1 MENHSNSIFS
11 GFSRRV
17 NFKKFG
23 DLISIKEK
31 NYDEINK
38 KTTNSFFDLANIQIE
53 REDKRSRLNIFEA
66 KQRIFPLQINM
77 LENHPYSSQVFLPFL
92 NTTFLVLVAP
102 IAIKPNLDEIEIFKV
117 SDGDGINFNP
127 KVWHFPLIS
136 LDNAKYITI
145 DKKDAQNNIE
155 IYNFDK
161 SEIFELNYE

>member
-1 MENHSNSIFS
+1 MNYHIKNINNK
-11 GFSRRV
+11 

-31 NYDEINK
+31 NYEEINK
-38 KTTNSFFDLANIQIE
+38 NTTNSFFDLANIQIE
-53 REDKRSRLNIFEA
+53 GDDKRVRLNIFEA
-66 KQRIFPLQINM
+66 KKRKFPLQINM

-117 SDGDGINFNP
+117 TNGDGINFNP

-136 LDNAKYITI
+136 LDNAKYITV
-145 DKKDAQNNIE
+145 DKKDAKKNIE
-155 IYNFDK
+155 IYNFDE

>member
-1 MENHSNSIFS
+1 MNYQIKNINNQ
-11 GFSRRV
+11 

-38 KTTNSFFDLANIQIE
+38 KTTNSFSDLANIQIE
-53 REDKRSRLNIFEA
+53 GEDKRSRLNIFEA

>member
-1 MENHSNSIFS
+1 MNYQIKNINNK
-11 GFSRRV
+11 

-23 DLISIKEK
+23 DLVSIKEK

-53 REDKRSRLNIFEA
+53 GEDKRSRLNIFEA

-102 IAIKPNLDEIEIFKV
+102 ISIKPNLDEIEIFKV

-145 DKKDAQNNIE
+145 DKKDAQTNIE

>member
-1 MENHSNSIFS
+1 MNYQIKNINNQ
-11 GFSRRV
+11 

-38 KTTNSFFDLANIQIE
+38 NTTKSFFDLANIQIE
-53 REDKRSRLNIFEA
+53 GEDKKSRLNIFEA
-66 KQRIFPLQINM
+66 KKRVFPLQINM

-102 IAIKPNLDEIEIFKV
+102 ISIKPNLDEMEIFKV
-117 SDGDGINFNP
+117 TDGDGINFNP

-136 LDNAKYITI
+136 LDNAKYITV
-145 DKKDAQNNIE
+145 DKKDAKTNIE
-155 IYNFDK
+155 IYNFDE

>member
-1 MENHSNSIFS
+1 VNYQIKNINNQ
-11 GFSRRV
+11 

-38 KTTNSFFDLANIQIE
+38 NTTKSFFDLANIQIE
-53 REDKRSRLNIFEA
+53 GEDKKSRLNIFEA
-66 KQRIFPLQINM
+66 KKRIFPLQINM

-102 IAIKPNLDEIEIFKV
+102 IAIKPNLGEIEIFKV
-117 SDGDGINFNP
+117 TDGDGINFNP

-145 DKKDAQNNIE
+145 DKKDAKTNIE
-155 IYNFDK
+155 IYNFHK

>member
-1 MENHSNSIFS
+1 MNYQIKNINNK
-11 GFSRRV
+11 

-38 KTTNSFFDLANIQIE
+38 NTTNSFFDLANIQIE
-53 REDKRSRLNIFEA
+53 GEDKRSRLNIFEA
-66 KQRIFPLQINM
+66 KKRIFPLQINM

-145 DKKDAQNNIE
+145 DKKDAKTNIE
-155 IYNFDK
+155 IYNFHK

>member
-1 MENHSNSIFS
+1 MNYKITNINNQ
-11 GFSRRV
+11 

-31 NYDEINK
+31 NYEKINK
-38 KTTNSFFDLANIQIE
+38 NTTNSFFDLANIQIDG
-53 REDKRSRLNIFEA
+53 EDKKVRLNIFEA
-66 KQRIFPLQINM
+66 KKRIFPLQINM

-102 IAIKPNLDEIEIFKV
+102 IAIKPKLDEIEIFKV
-117 SDGDGINFNP
+117 TDGDGINFNP

-136 LDNAKYITI
+136 LDNAKYITV
-145 DKKDAQNNIE
+145 DKKYAKKNIE

-161 SEIFELNYE
+161 SEIFELNNE

>member
-1 MENHSNSIFS
+1 MKYKIQNINNK
-11 GFSRRV
+11 
-17 NFKKFG
+17 NFQKFG

-38 KTTNSFFDLANIQIE
+38 NTTKSFFDLANIQIDG
-53 REDKRSRLNIFEA
+53 EDKRSRLNIFEA
-66 KQRIFPLQINM
+66 KKRIFPLQINM

-102 IAIKPNLDEIEIFKV
+102 IAIKPNLDEIEIFRV
-117 SDGDGINFNP
+117 TDGDGINFNP

-136 LDNAKYITI
+136 LDNAKYITV
-145 DKKDAQNNIE
+145 DKKDAKTNIE
-155 IYNFDK
+155 IYNFDE

>member
-1 MENHSNSIFS
+1 VNYQIKNINNQ
-11 GFSRRV
+11 

-53 REDKRSRLNIFEA
+53 GEDKRSRLNIFEA